1 MTFLTGI
8 LVGAAIAG
16 IFFYA
21 YVADYRRGRG

>member
-1 MTFLTGI
+1 MNFTLGLF
-8 LVGAAIAG
+8 VGAALVG